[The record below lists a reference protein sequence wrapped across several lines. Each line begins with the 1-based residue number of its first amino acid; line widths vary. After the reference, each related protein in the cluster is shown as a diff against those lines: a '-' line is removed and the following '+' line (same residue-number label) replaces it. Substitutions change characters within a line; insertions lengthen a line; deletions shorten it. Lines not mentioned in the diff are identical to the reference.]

1 MTPMPYCPSP
11 SQAVVDLAAIVH
23 NLGQVREQAGGRQ
36 VMFAVK
42 GDGYG
47 HGASQCALEAQRT
60 NAADWFAVANVAE
73 GQELI
78 AAGITRPILKLSPAL
93 PHDLD
98 AAVTS
103 GMRLTVTDD
112 TNIAVTGRS
121 ARRLARTV
129 KVHIGVDTGMGRI
142 GLPAGELLRLAD
154 LVDREPNLELE
165 GVFTHLPL
173 ADTPDGEDFTT
184 HQIEDF
190 LAAVERTATS
200 RGPIAQ
206 VHVANSGAVLG
217 HDLGATTM
225 VRTGIAAY
233 GYDPNPSLQ
242 RANLRPALAW
252 RSWVSFVK
260 QVAPG
265 TNIGYGRT
273 WTAERSTTIATIPVG
288 YADGFPRLLSN
299 RGVVLLGG
307 RRCPVVGRVCMDQIM
322 VDVGPHAGTKV
333 GDEAVLIGSQSG
345 ETITADDM
353 AAAAETIS
361 YEITSG
367 LTARVDRYWVNASQ

>member
-1 MTPMPYCPSP
+1 MPYCPSP

-112 TNIAVTGRS
+112 TNIAATGRS

-129 KVHIGVDTGMGRI
+129 KVHIGVDTVKLGGE
-142 GLPAGELLRLAD
+142 GFTPLVEKKQTVAAGD
-154 LVDREPNLELE
+154 
-165 GVFTHLPL
+165 PL
-173 ADTPDGEDFTT
+173 AEVDF
-184 HQIEDF
+184 
-190 LAAVERTATS
+190 AAVADHGVDTTV
-200 RGPIAQ
+200 ITT
-206 VHVANSGAVLG
+206 VVNSKKLG
-217 HDLGATTM
+217 GVND
-225 VRTGIAAY
+225 I
-233 GYDPNPSLQ
+233 
-242 RANLRPALAW
+242 
-252 RSWVSFVK
+252 
-260 QVAPG
+260 
-265 TNIGYGRT
+265 
-273 WTAERSTTIATIPVG
+273 
-288 YADGFPRLLSN
+288 ADGT
-299 RGVVLLGG
+299 VA
-307 RRCPVVGRVCMDQIM
+307 
-322 VDVGPHAGTKV
+322 AGDPILEV
-333 GDEAVLIGSQSG
+333 HSE
-345 ETITADDM
+345 
-353 AAAAETIS
+353 
-361 YEITSG
+361 
-367 LTARVDRYWVNASQ
+367 VNTHV